1 MRAITE
7 RDLRSCFVNCSKG
20 DAARLGLPRDFA
32 QSPWDDLDFL
42 GWRDPRAPGRA
53 YLVAE
58 TGDRLTGIALRLA
71 SAPGRAR
78 GFNSTSLCSFC
89 QTAHTGGGV
98 ALMSARRGG
107 EAGKQGNTVG
117 QYLCADLACSLYVR
131 GKKQTLLGDGHETGV
146 PLETKLARIRANLD
160 VFVASVTAGP

>member
-20 DAARLGLPRDFA
+20 DAKRLNLPKDFA
-32 QSPWDDLDFL
+32 QCPWNDLDFL
-42 GWRDPRAPGRA
+42 GWRDPKAPERA

-58 TGDRLTGIALRLA
+58 TSDRPVGVALRIA
-71 SAPGRAR
+71 SAPGKAR

-89 QTAHTGGGV
+89 QTVHTGGGV
-98 ALMSARRGG
+98 ALMSARRSG

-117 QYLCADLACSLYVR
+117 RYLCADLACSLYVR
-131 GKKQTLLGDGHETGV
+131 GRKQTLLGDAHDDGV
-146 PLETKLARIRANLD
+146 PLEEKTARIRANLAA
-160 VFVASVTAGP
+160 FTTLILA

>member
-20 DAARLGLPRDFA
+20 DAKRLNLPKDFEE
-32 QSPWDDLDFL
+32 SPWDDLDFL
-42 GWRDPRAPGRA
+42 GWRDPKAPDRA

-58 TGDRLTGIALRLA
+58 TGDRLTGIALRYA
-71 SAPGRAR
+71 SAPGKAR

-98 ALMSARRGG
+98 ALMSARRSG
-107 EAGKQGNTVG
+107 EAGKRGNTVG

-131 GKKQTLLGDGHETGV
+131 GRKQTLLGGRHDDGV
-146 PLETKLARIRANLD
+146 PLEEKVARIKANLD
-160 VFVASVTAGP
+160 AFVASVIT

>member
-20 DAARLGLPRDFA
+20 DAKRLTLPKDFA

-42 GWRDPRAPGRA
+42 GWRDPKAPDRA
-53 YLVAE
+53 YLVTE
-58 TGDRLTGIALRLA
+58 TGPTGIALRLA
-71 SAPGRAR
+71 SAPGKAR

-89 QTAHTGGGV
+89 QTVHTGGGV
-98 ALMSARRGG
+98 ALMSARRSG

-117 QYLCADLACSLYVR
+117 RYLCADLACSLYVR
-131 GKKQTLLGDGHETGV
+131 GKKQTLLGDGHDDGV
-146 PLETKLARIRANLD
+146 PLEEKVARIKAKLNA
-160 VFVASVTAGP
+160 FVASVVG